1 MKKGTRGKKELCK
14 EICKNS
20 YLKEH
25 VRILTSE
32 QKYPD
37 EETRKLIQKNCIK
50 KICNPECDKT
60 GLEETGYPFHPDY
73 SKEEINH
80 IKSIDG
86 LSLCHPPIPKFN
98 IMALNNMKCGRKRK
112 TTTKTAK
119 TTTTT
124 KTTKKGTK
132 RKIRRTRKRK
142 QK

>member
-37 EETRKLIQKNCIK
+37 EETRKLIQKDCIK

-60 GLEETGYPFHPDY
+60 VLEGTGYPFHPDY

-98 IMALNNMKCGRKRK
+98 IMALNNIKCGRKRK
-112 TTTKTAK
+112 T
-119 TTTTT
+119 
-124 KTTKKGTK
+124 KTTKKGNK